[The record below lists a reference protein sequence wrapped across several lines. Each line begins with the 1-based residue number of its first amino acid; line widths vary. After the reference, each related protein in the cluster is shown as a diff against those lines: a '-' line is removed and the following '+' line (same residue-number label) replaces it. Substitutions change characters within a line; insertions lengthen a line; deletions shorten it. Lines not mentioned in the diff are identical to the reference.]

1 MPNPDKPEL
10 KIEDL
15 LMSLR
20 SVLFKSEDIL
30 SQFFCLDS
38 KEITTKDLNFLK
50 CLKWLKLFSAF
61 GGSIL
66 NYENFLNPL
75 AAD

>member
-1 MPNPDKPEL
+1 MMSEQPGRDQPEL

-30 SQFFCLDS
+30 SQFFCIES
-38 KEITTKDLNFLK
+38 KEITFKDLCFFL
-50 CLKWLKLFSAF
+50 CCAREKWPRR
-61 GGSIL
+61 GS
-66 NYENFLNPL
+66 NGAVCRF
-75 AAD
+75 

>member
-1 MPNPDKPEL
+1 MLETAAKVNCKFVVRIMPNPDKPEL

-30 SQFFCLDS
+30 GQFF
-38 KEITTKDLNFLK
+38 F
-50 CLKWLKLFSAF
+50 A
-61 GGSIL
+61 
-66 NYENFLNPL
+66 
-75 AAD
+75 